1 MFREAMVMSF
11 SVTGARIVEKKFGA
25 NLMVVPEKEA
35 TGLSLVRWATR
46 IDMSVGERAPVGD
59 NMAEKVC
66 LNVSNE

>member
-1 MFREAMVMSF
+1 VFKEAMVISF

-46 IDMSVGERAPVGD
+46 IDMSVGVRARVGD
-59 NMAEKVC
+59 SMAERVC
-66 LNVSNE
+66 SNVSSE